1 MRTGSALHSFQ
12 ESIQRFFFHLT
23 FLSECVK
30 IWLLEL
36 AKCISIA
43 QNQAVKREQHQYDAV
58 IYLPVT
64 KGCNR
69 ELKPINWISRLV
81 ATAAGVQFESQTGSY
96 SMAARAAND
105 QRVSKIYFKYI

>member
-1 MRTGSALHSFQ
+1 MKGKTILLLTSVRTGSALHSFQ
-12 ESIQRFFFHLT
+12 ESTQRFFFYLM
-23 FLSECVK
+23 FLSEYVK

-36 AKCISIA
+36 AKCIRIA
-43 QNQAVKREQHQYDAV
+43 PNQALKRKQHQYDAV

-81 ATAAGVQFESQTGSY
+81 ATAAGVQFKSQTASY
-96 SMAARAAND
+96 SMAARA
-105 QRVSKIYFKYI
+105 SK